1 MQNIKKPRTE
11 FSTAMTSPAL
21 GFMVTVRLYSS
32 GSKDQLVKSVGFDDA
47 ERFAKFARF
56 ADVQYACFDG
66 YQGREL
72 PALPPRLQVLVFR
85 NTRVEVFPELPP
97 TVTSVFASKGRIRRL
112 PDLSHLPELESL
124 DLKDNFIE
132 ELTEALAPN
141 LRTVDLSFNTLRH
154 ITTPLPASVTSL
166 DLGFNRF
173 ESRPVASHACQ
184 INTDH
189 MYSDEF
195 LFGEKKERER
205 LVAAMREAER
215 AAVEAER
222 AAHRARLAE
231 DPGYAAAAAAIK
243 RAAAEARA
251 TAARAA
257 RETALMNR
265 MKTIY
270 QDGQNVHNNHVQKA
284 VSSSVEALM
293 RMTAD
298 ARLPSVDDIV
308 TVLHMGS
315 SGPLQRFL
323 RPLLWFSS
331 PLLLPYTYSWC
342 ADTAISSVHGIT
354 FRELLQRTMVV
365 IEAHEH
371 RVALRSILMQEL
383 RSSVGYC
390 FTGRFGRVV
399 NVLSGFVDGVG
410 VTLSPRE
417 QMQAR
422 IAAAVGKAGDSTAAQ
437 VRAAVVGILD
447 EFDVKDAYERDSWI
461 SAVDDQ

>member
-1 MQNIKKPRTE
+1 
-11 FSTAMTSPAL
+11 MTSPAL
-21 GFMVTVRLYSS
+21 GFRVTVRLYSS

-47 ERFAKFARF
+47 ERFSKFARF

-112 PDLSHLPELESL
+112 PDLSHLAELESL

-141 LRTVDLSFNTLRH
+141 LRTVDLSFNSLRH
-154 ITTPLPASVTSL
+154 IRLRLPASVTSL
-166 DLGFNRF
+166 DLAFNRF
-173 ESRPVASHACQ
+173 ESRPVASHGCQ

-205 LVAAMREAER
+205 LVAASREAER
-215 AAVEAER
+215 AAAEAER
-222 AAHRARLAE
+222 AAHDARVAE
-231 DPGYAAAAAAIK
+231 DPGYAAEVAARAA
-243 RAAAEARA
+243 AAAEARA

-257 RETALMNR
+257 RETALKNKMN
-265 MKTIY
+265 TIY
-270 QDGQNVHNNHVQKA
+270 NDGQNVHNNHIQRA
-284 VSSSVEALM
+284 VSSSVETIIK
-293 RMTAD
+293 MTAD
-298 ARLPSVDDIV
+298 SQLPSVDDIV

-331 PLLLPYTYSWC
+331 PILLPHVYSWC

-354 FRELLQRTMVV
+354 FRELLQRTVVV

-399 NVLSGFVDGVG
+399 NVLTGFVDGVG
-410 VTLSPRE
+410 ISLSPRE

-422 IAAAVGKAGDSTAAQ
+422 IAAAVGKAGDSTAAE
-437 VRAAVVGILD
+437 VRAAVVNILD
-447 EFDVKDAYERDSWI
+447 EFSVTDEYDRDGWL
-461 SAVDDQ
+461 SAVDDL